1 MFSKYFH
8 DIFYYST
15 VVLNSSVIFTIV
27 KLLYSLIFSQWHVL
41 PGCFLQASASTSLN
55 FFSFWRFFKKKECLS
70 DGNKYWKKLT
80 KIWVHRNV
88 PVSKLDF
95 QSFLE
100 VLQPRLPGLIR
111 VSRPNLKKILPNPEK
126 FCIFI
131 FQLYYGGVE
140 RKCGQNIQIHCIKK

>member
-8 DIFYYST
+8 DILYYST

-111 VSRPNLKKILPNPEK
+111 VSRPNLKKNSAKSRKILHFHISTLLWGSGKEMWTKYPNS
-126 FCIFI
+126 
-131 FQLYYGGVE
+131 LY
-140 RKCGQNIQIHCIKK
+140 